1 VWLRVLSGADA
12 GRTVEIPA
20 EQSRSFVLGRVEGCD
35 LVIRD
40 EGASRHHAELRAEPA
55 GGLRVRDLGSANG
68 TFVDDKRIEEA
79 MLSGGEELRIAGVEI
94 AVMAHAPEQPG
105 GGADAPTWSVVSRL
119 VDHRTRGAR
128 RATWVALGAAAL
140 ALAAVAFV
148 LVVGGGG
155 GDDDRSVPQVVRRL
169 APSTVLVEAL
179 RGDRRTATGSGWVL
193 DARGGLVV
201 TAAHVVNEGVRYR
214 VAIDGEVR
222 PAKLVGSAPCED
234 LALLRLPGGVAGR
247 RSARLGK
254 GADLEQ
260 GETVVALGYP
270 ASAAATDEVTS
281 TRGVVSS
288 ASTTFRDPSPDVP
301 GYREAV
307 QTDTALNPGYSGGPL
322 ADLDGRIVGVN
333 AAARTTGSDGR
344 PLQGQNYAIG
354 IDRARAVL
362 GDLRRGSSVGWTGA
376 TFGYPTTEELLERRL
391 PPGLYLTGAVPGTP
405 AARAGLGG
413 RGEVLAALDGR
424 PLGPS
429 LSSYCAAVAGRPGG
443 RQVKLTLARP
453 GGGKPREVMVALA

>member
-1 VWLRVLSGADA
+1 MWLRVLSGADA

-20 EQSRSFVLGRVEGCD
+20 GQGSSFVLGRVRGCD

-40 EGASRHHAELRAEPA
+40 EGASRHHAELRSEPA

-68 TFVDDKRIEEA
+68 TYVDGQRIDEA
-79 MLSGGEELRIAGVEI
+79 MLSGGEELRVAGVEI
-94 AVMAHAPEQPG
+94 AVMAHAPERPG
-105 GGADAPTWSVVSRL
+105 GGADAPTWSVVTRL

-148 LVVGGGG
+148 LVVGR
-155 GDDDRSVPQVVRRL
+155 DDDLSVPQVVRRL

-193 DARGGLVV
+193 DARAGLVV
-201 TAAHVVNEGVRYR
+201 TAAHVVNEGSRYR
-214 VAIDGEVR
+214 VAIDGRAR
-222 PAKLVGSAPCED
+222 PAELVGNAPCED
-234 LALLRLPGGVAGR
+234 LALLRVRGGVAGL
-247 RSARLGK
+247 RSARLGD
-254 GADLEQ
+254 GSDLEQ
-260 GETVVALGYP
+260 GATVVALGYP
-270 ASAAATDEVTS
+270 AGAAPTDEVTS
-281 TRGVVSS
+281 TQGVVSS

-301 GYREAV
+301 RYREAV

-322 ADLDGRIVGVN
+322 ADLDGRVVGVN
-333 AAARTTGSDGR
+333 AAARSTGSDGR

-354 IDRARAVL
+354 ADRARAVL
-362 GDLRRGSSVGWTGA
+362 RDLRRGRSIGWTGA

-413 RGEVLAALDGR
+413 SGEVLAALDGR

-429 LSSYCAAVAGRPGG
+429 LSSYCAAVAGREGG
-443 RQVKLTLARP
+443 QEVRLTLASP
-453 GGGKPREVMVALA
+453 GGKSREIMVALA